1 MGAVVAMF
9 VLLLAST
16 GILLN
21 HTSDF
26 KLDQYHLTWP
36 WLLKHYGMDTVEVD
50 EAYLLGDKVITQV
63 NEQIFIG
70 GKPVVESYKTLIG
83 GIVLD
88 DITVLATA
96 DELILLS
103 PNDEFIEK
111 LSASVGIP
119 PQIQNI
125 GLHHGLPILQTRQ
138 GMWRGDYILED
149 WQNIS
154 LQGVSWS
161 RPVPA
166 PEQAQQQL
174 ARYFHGQGITVE
186 RFVLDLHNGRILSAV
201 GIWLLDILAV
211 LLIVLSLSGLWI
223 WTRTRY

>member
-1 MGAVVAMF
+1 MFIAVKVKGPNNIPDTKLIVNLYEMN
-9 VLLLAST
+9 ST
-16 GILLN
+16 GALEVTN
-21 HTSDF
+21 AMPFETES
-26 KLDQYHLTWP
+26 
-36 WLLKHYGMDTVEVD
+36 VE
-50 EAYLLGDKVITQV
+50 GPG
-63 NEQIFIG
+63 N
-70 GKPVVESYKTLIG
+70 
-83 GIVLD
+83 
-88 DITVLATA
+88 TVLATA

-119 PQIQNI
+119 QQIQNI

-161 RPVPA
+161 RPVPV

-174 ARYFHGQGITVE
+174 ARYFHGQGISVE